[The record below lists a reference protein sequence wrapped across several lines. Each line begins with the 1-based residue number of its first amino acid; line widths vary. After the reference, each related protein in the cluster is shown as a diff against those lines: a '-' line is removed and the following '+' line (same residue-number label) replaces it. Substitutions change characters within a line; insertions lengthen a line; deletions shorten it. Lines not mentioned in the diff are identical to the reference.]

1 MKIILIFACSVFT
14 GFLSFGQE
22 MSNFTET
29 DRIALNIPDAQIHST
44 ADIAAYINKNFN
56 TDDKKVRAAY
66 VWVIS
71 HIRYS
76 KDSLH
81 RVILDADKDQLVTVT
96 MRRRKGV
103 CEDFSSVF
111 NDICKKLNL
120 RSFVIQ
126 GYSKQSGSV
135 DKSSHAWCTVFI
147 NNKWMLYDPTWD
159 AGLVNIFSAPVNTTY
174 YQVAP
179 QSFIENHMPFDPM
192 FQLSDHPINYKEFN
206 SGDIT
211 FDKDKT
217 YFNYADS
224 IDAWQQLDPLT
235 AYTNS
240 LLRIEKQGS
249 SNSLVDTRLKQLT
262 MEIEIINQDKD
273 SIMYNGAIA
282 DYNSGINILNN
293 FLTYRNNQFKPAKG
307 DAEVEL
313 IFKNINKYISSA
325 HAKLAEVNNSQ
336 AVLTLNTG
344 DVEAALDKLSA
355 RVKEEQVFLKNYI
368 GVAKEK

>member
-1 MKIILIFACSVFT
+1 MKMVLVFACFVFMR
-14 GFLSFGQE
+14 FLAFGQE
-22 MSNFTET
+22 MSNYTET
-29 DRIALNIPDAQIHST
+29 DRIALNIPDAQAQST
-44 ADIAAYINKNFN
+44 ADIVAYINKNSDA
-56 TDDKKVRAAY
+56 DDKKVRAAY

-71 HIRYS
+71 HIQYS

-111 NDICKKLNL
+111 NDICRKLNL

-135 DKSSHAWCTVFI
+135 DKSSHAWCTVFTD
-147 NNKWMLYDPTWD
+147 NKWMLYDPTWD
-159 AGLVNIFSAPVNTTY
+159 AGLVNSFSAPVNTKY

-192 FQLSDHPINYKEFN
+192 FQLSDHPITYKEFN
-206 SGDIT
+206 TGNIN
-211 FDKDKT
+211 FDKGKA
-217 YFNYADS
+217 YFNYVDS
-224 IDAWQQLDPLT
+224 INAWQQLDPLT

-240 LLRIEKQGS
+240 ALRIERNGPPDPLIS
-249 SNSLVDTRLKQLT
+249 TRLKQLT

-273 SIMYNGAIA
+273 SVMYNGAIA
-282 DYNSGINILNN
+282 DYNSGIKALNN
-293 FLTYRNNQFKPAKG
+293 FLGYRNNQFKPAKT
-307 DAEVEL
+307 DEEVEL
-313 IFKNINKYISSA
+313 IFKNIKKYILSA
-325 HAKLAEVNNSQ
+325 HEKLDEVNSSQ

-355 RVKEEQVFLKNYI
+355 RVKEEQIFLKNYI
-368 GVAKEK
+368 GTAIEK